1 MSVEQNIMSRWRRLG
16 SPLAAMTALQA
27 CVALAVFA
35 VPVLAP
41 HLGGGLS
48 PALLGLYGVI
58 VFGLG
63 AVTSLFG
70 GLLCNRIGPIRLAQA
85 VLGCVMLAMLLLAA
99 GQPIGFLLAAILLG
113 LAFGPETPASS
124 AVLAQAAQPQ
134 ERSLVFSLRQTGNQI
149 GAMAGSLL
157 LPVLAAGDWRHGP
170 WLVASAALLLAIACQ
185 PLGRR
190 FAATQARTMR
200 WQEGLALLQ
209 QNAGLGRLAAASLG
223 YSAMQMSLNTFL
235 ISFLTLELSLDF
247 VAAGILLAVAQG
259 GGLIGRLSWGWMTRY
274 LGGPAAVIAGL
285 GLAMAICAILVGS
298 VMPYLHGSGLFALVF
313 LFGLTASGW
322 NGVFLAEVARHAPP
336 DQVAAATG
344 AVLLASYS
352 GLVLAPLLVGLL
364 ASGLGYGAAFIFL
377 GLLCLVGT
385 WPLRKLVWP

>member
-1 MSVEQNIMSRWRRLG
+1 
-16 SPLAAMTALQA
+16 MTALQA

>member
-1 MSVEQNIMSRWRRLG
+1 MSRWRRLG

-41 HLGGGLS
+41 QLGGGLS

-70 GLLCNRIGPIRLAQA
+70 GILCNRIGPIRLAQA
-85 VLGCVMLAMLLLAA
+85 VLGFVMLAMLLLAA

-149 GAMAGSLL
+149 GAMTGSLL

-170 WLVASAALLLAIACQ
+170 WLVAIAAALLAIACQ
-185 PLGRR
+185 PLARR
-190 FAATQARTMR
+190 FSATQARTMR
-200 WQEGLALLQ
+200 WQEALALLR

-235 ISFLTLELSLDF
+235 ISFLTTERSLDL
-247 VAAGILLAVAQG
+247 VTAGILLAVAQG
-259 GGLIGRLSWGWMTRY
+259 GGLLGRLGWGWVTPF
-274 LGGPAAVIAGL
+274 LGGPTVVIAGL
-285 GLAMAICAILVGS
+285 GLAMALCAILVG
-298 VMPYLHGSGLFALVF
+298 VATPYLHGSSLFILVF

-322 NGVFLAEVARHAPP
+322 NGVFLAEVAQQAPP

-352 GLVLAPLLVGLL
+352 GLLLAPLLVGLL
-364 ASGLGYGAAFIFL
+364 ASGFGYGAAFIAL
-377 GLLCLVGT
+377 GLLCLTGT
-385 WPLRKLVWP
+385 WPLRRMVRP